1 MPDKHSRAVARS
13 QAIRTRLI
21 LAFLFITILPLVVVG
36 IVTVTGTL
44 AQRDQIYSQL
54 TIVTHAKRAEIRA
67 WVESQQAALQQMIT
81 GENETNWVSDI
92 LRDPR
97 QARFMPV
104 YALLLDV
111 LSDRVRLSQ
120 LDTVFIADPN
130 GRVVFSTDPALL
142 DQNVA
147 NELFFSGGKTAPF
160 ASAAHVQDVPEV
172 IFAQPIQDAD
182 GNLMGVVSGQA
193 AVSKLTPIM
202 QDATGLGE
210 TGDSYLVDKN
220 HIALLPSRYVA
231 LGASVYNAATVAA
244 LTNYNETAQNTYVN
258 PAGISVLGVSEW
270 VPELQT
276 ALVSERS
283 LAEATQAGN
292 ATRAVNLSIAIS
304 AVWIALY
311 ASLSMSRSIGQPLSE
326 LADTVSQIAK
336 GNLELAAEVEREDE
350 VAVVAQAV
358 NSMTAQLR
366 DMIGS
371 LESRVE
377 LRTAQVRAS
386 ADVGRAITSILD
398 TELLLN
404 TIVNVVTERF
414 GFYYTAIF
422 TLDQAGTYLVLR
434 EATGEAGRLLKE
446 RGHRLRV
453 GLDSMVGY
461 AAMKRV
467 PRVALNAGED
477 AVRFANPLLPETQ
490 SEIALPLMVGDQVLG
505 ALDVQ
510 ATQLNAFDETVIAT
524 LQNVAAQ
531 IAIALQNA
539 TSYQRQQQALDF
551 ATRQYELSRTI
562 MEAATPTEA
571 YAALG
576 QIFAMLSGVDRI
588 SMFRV
593 ADWDAIGQP
602 AEYELATEWDVLG
615 GAQFDT
621 GLRYRAAETPFT
633 QLIKPDEIVIISD
646 ATDTRLALDIR
657 EHLAQVG
664 AQSILLAPLQV
675 RGQYAGFIAAAA
687 EQPHDYQDHE
697 VRLVRSAAEQLGVVL
712 SNLQLTS
719 EMQATLDRVALLNRR
734 LSGEA
739 WGSYLSNRERWVVES
754 GQTLLAPVVSELH
767 VPIVVRGETIGTFDV
782 VDARTDRQ
790 WHEDELTMLQTIAGE
805 VALAIENARLIEQ
818 TQRTAQRE
826 KDIASAADKI
836 HRAINLDAMLQ
847 TAVEE
852 VMRIAGTTDV
862 AIQLGRPDA
871 ARQ

>member
-1 MPDKHSRAVARS
+1 
-13 QAIRTRLI
+13 LI

-44 AQRDQIYSQL
+44 ALRDQIYSQL
-54 TIVTHAKRAEIRA
+54 AIVTHAKRAEIRA

-104 YALLLDV
+104 YALLLDA
-111 LSDRVRLSQ
+111 LRDRVRLSQ

-130 GRVVFSTDPALL
+130 GRVIFSTDPALL

-147 NELFFSGGKTAPF
+147 SESFFIGGKTEPYAG
-160 ASAAHVQDVPEV
+160 ASSFQQAQGTPEV
-172 IFAQPIQDAD
+172 IFAQPIQDED
-182 GNLMGVVSGQA
+182 GNMLGVVAGRA
-193 AVSKLTPIM
+193 AVSKLASIM

-210 TGDSYLVDKN
+210 TGDAYLVDKN
-220 HIALLPSRYVA
+220 NIALLPSRYVA
-231 LGASVYNAATVAA
+231 VGASVYNAAAVAA

-283 LAEATQAGN
+283 LAEVTQAGN

-311 ASLSMSRSIGQPLSE
+311 ASLAMSRSIGQPLSE
-326 LADTVSQIAK
+326 LADTVSQIAR

-386 ADVGRAITSILD
+386 ADVGRAVTSILD

-404 TIVNVVTERF
+404 TIVRVVTERF

-422 TLDQAGTYLVLR
+422 TLDQARAYLVLR

-461 AAMKRV
+461 AAMKRE

-510 ATQLNAFDETVIAT
+510 STQLNAFDETVIAT

-539 TSYQRQQQALDF
+539 ESYQRQQQALDF

-562 MEAATPTEA
+562 IEATTPTEA

-593 ADWDAIGQP
+593 ADWDASGQP
-602 AEYELATEWDVLG
+602 AEYGLATEWDVLG

-621 GLRYRAAETPFT
+621 GLRYRAAETPLA
-633 QLIKPDEIVIISD
+633 QLVKPEETVIIGD
-646 ATDTRLALDIR
+646 AADTRLALDIR

-664 AQSILLAPLQV
+664 VQSVLLVPLHV

-739 WGSYLSNRERWVVES
+739 WGSYLSSRERWVVES
-754 GQTLLAPVVSELH
+754 GQTLPAPAASELH
-767 VPIVVRGETIGTFDV
+767 VPIVVRGEPIGMFDV
-782 VDARTDRQ
+782 ADARTDRQ